1 MASITN
7 FQKYHDLLIYILPIC
22 PRHLV
27 VALDTHIIHLLA
39 HFILRSHR
47 VPFASFFNNGQDSM
61 EIYNSILMVFSD
73 RLGEVID
80 FADQSE
86 GSKDALRKLH
96 QFISSLVFTD
106 RDRDRET

>member
-1 MASITN
+1 
-7 FQKYHDLLIYILPIC
+7 
-22 PRHLV
+22 
-27 VALDTHIIHLLA
+27 
-39 HFILRSHR
+39 
-47 VPFASFFNNGQDSM
+47 M

-86 GSKDALRKLH
+86 GSIDALRKLH